1 VDPVTVSAIVSRP
14 PEVVYDYLADIANH
28 AEFCDH
34 WLVDWRLTREDS
46 YGRGAGA
53 RFKVRQRLNR
63 FPWMDSAIVEALPP
77 RRLVLAGRA
86 GKLGRIKLVTVWS
99 LELAGRDSTRVTFTT
114 EAVPVTPAE
123 KMLEVVWGTRAMTR
137 RRAKRALGRLQA
149 ILEEGKERGT
159 RASIAGGARKPATGT
174 PIR

>member
-28 AEFCDH
+28 PEFCDH
-34 WLVDWRLTREDS
+34 WLVDWHLTREDS

-53 RFKVRQRLNR
+53 RFAVRQRLNR
-63 FPWMDSAIVEALPP
+63 FPWMDATFVEAVRP
-77 RRLVLAGRA
+77 RKLLVAGRA
-86 GKLGRIKLVTVWS
+86 GKLGRIKMVSEWALDPTS
-99 LELAGRDSTRVTFTT
+99 GGTRVTFTT

-123 KMLEVVWGTRAMTR
+123 KLLEALWGTRRVTK
-137 RRAKRALGRLQA
+137 RRAKRALQRLQA
-149 ILEEGKERGT
+149 ILEDGSERGQ
-159 RASIAGGARKPATGT
+159 RASIAGGPRKPATAA

>member
-14 PEVVYDYLADIANH
+14 PEVVFDYLADVANH

-63 FPWMDSAIVEALPP
+63 FPWMDMAFVQADRP
-77 RRLVLAGRA
+77 RELVATGRS
-86 GKLGRIKLVTVWS
+86 GKLGRVKMVHRWA
-99 LELAGRDSTRVTFTT
+99 LEPTGGGSTRVTFTT
-114 EAVPVTPAE
+114 ESVPVTPAE
-123 KMLEVVWGTRAMTR
+123 KMLEVLWGTRGMTR
-137 RRAKRALGRLQA
+137 RRAKRALNRLQS
-149 ILEEGKERGT
+149 ILEDGRERGA
-159 RASIAGGARKPATGT
+159 RATIAGGSRKPATGA